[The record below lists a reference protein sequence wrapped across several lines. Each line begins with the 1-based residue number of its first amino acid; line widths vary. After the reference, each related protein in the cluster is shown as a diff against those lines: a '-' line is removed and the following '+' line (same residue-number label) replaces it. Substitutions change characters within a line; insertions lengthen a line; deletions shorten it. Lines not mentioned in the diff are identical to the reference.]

1 MQAQAS
7 KSIKFITL
15 AAFLIGLLV
24 GLGLGYPLWHTLPQ
38 QVSTAAQQQT
48 GYIEKIKARGKLI
61 VGTSADWPPF
71 EYVDKNG
78 NFAGID
84 IEIAKNIA
92 QALGVQLE
100 VKDMQFSALIEAL
113 KNGNVDI
120 VLADMTPTSER
131 EKVVDFSFPYYFAS
145 KGVVVVPK
153 DSQISKLEDLY
164 GKKVGVQLGTIQED
178 YANANLKGKAEIKSY
193 DKVYPDLVMVLQ
205 RGDVDAIII
214 GEKIAQALVVKYP
227 NLKIAFYISKPTAG
241 AAVALPKGASD
252 LKLLVDK
259 VIEDLINSGE
269 MDRIFLNET
278 LKWLGG
284 S

>member
-1 MQAQAS
+1 MQTQAQ
-7 KSIKFITL
+7 TL
-15 AAFLIGLLV
+15 NKIAIIAVFVIALLIGA
-24 GLGLGYPLWHTLPQ
+24 GIGYLFGHTS
-38 QVSTAAQQQT
+38 STTQT
-48 GYIEKIKARGKLI
+48 SYIDKIKARGKLI

-84 IEIAKNIA
+84 IEIAKRIA
-92 QALGVQLE
+92 QSLGVQLE
-100 VKDMQFSALIEAL
+100 IKDMQFSALIEAV
-113 KNGNVDI
+113 KNGDVDL

-145 KGVVVVPK
+145 KGVVVVLK
-153 DSQISKLEDLY
+153 NSTISKLEDLY

-178 YANANLKGKAEIKSY
+178 YANQYLSGKAEIKTY
-193 DKVYPDLVMVLQ
+193 DKVYPDMVMVLQ

-214 GEKIAQALVVKYP
+214 GEKIANALVIKNP
-227 NLKIAFYISKPTAG
+227 GLKTAFIVGKPTAG
-241 AAVALPKGASD
+241 AAVAMPKGASD
-252 LKLLVDK
+252 LKIAVDK

-269 MDRIFLNET
+269 MDQIFLNET

>member
-1 MQAQAS
+1 MQTQAN
-7 KSIKFITL
+7 KINKIAL
-15 AAFLIGLLV
+15 AAVFIIGLLL
-24 GLGLGYPLWHTLPQ
+24 GIGLGYPLWHGATTQ
-38 QVSTAAQQQT
+38 QAS
-48 GYIEKIKARGKLI
+48 YIDKIKARGKLV

-84 IEIAKNIA
+84 IEIAKRIA
-92 QALGVQLE
+92 KALGVSLE
-100 VKDMQFSALIEAL
+100 IKDMQFSALIEAV
-113 KNGNVDI
+113 KNGNIDMAIADI
-120 VLADMTPTSER
+120 TPTSER

-145 KGVVVVPK
+145 KGVVVTLK
-153 DSQISKLEDLY
+153 NAQISKLEDLY

-178 YANANLKGKAEIKSY
+178 YANQNLKGKAEIKTY
-193 DKVYPDLVMVLQ
+193 DKVYPDMVMVLQ

-214 GEKIAQALVVKYP
+214 GEKIAAALVTKYP
-227 NLKIAFYISKPTAG
+227 EFKIAFVVGKPTAG
-241 AAVALPKGASD
+241 AAVALPKGAGD
-252 LKLLVDK
+252 LKILVDK

-269 MDRIFLNET
+269 MDQIFLNET

>member
-1 MQAQAS
+1 MQNQVK
-7 KSIKFITL
+7 KSNKILLIAVFI
-15 AAFLIGLLV
+15 IGLLI
-24 GLGLGYPLWHTLPQ
+24 GGGLGYLLGHTSPSLQ
-38 QVSTAAQQQT
+38 SS
-48 GYIEKIKARGKLI
+48 YIDKIKSRGKLI

-84 IEIAKNIA
+84 IEIAKRIA

-100 VKDMQFSALIEAL
+100 IKDMQFSALIEAV
-113 KNGNVDI
+113 KNGDVDM

-145 KGVVVVPK
+145 KGVVVVLK
-153 DSQISKLEDLY
+153 NSNIAKLEDLY

-178 YANANLKGKAEIKSY
+178 YANEYLKGKAEIKTY
-193 DKVYPDLVMVLQ
+193 DKVYPDMVMVLQ

-214 GEKIAQALVVKYP
+214 GEKIANALVIKNP
-227 NLKIAFYISKPTAG
+227 DLKTAFIVGKPTAG
-241 AAVALPKGASD
+241 AAVALPKGATD
-252 LKLLVDK
+252 LKVFVDK

-269 MDRIFLNET
+269 MDQIFLNET

>member
-1 MQAQAS
+1 LMQSQA
-7 KSIKFITL
+7 KGINVIAII
-15 AAFLIGLLV
+15 AALIIGVLIGV
-24 GLGLGYPLWHTLPQ
+24 GIGYPLWHSATPQ
-38 QVSTAAQQQT
+38 QTS
-48 GYIEKIKARGKLI
+48 YIDKIKARGKLI

-84 IEIAKNIA
+84 IEIAKRIA
-92 QALGVQLE
+92 QAIGVPLE
-100 VKDMQFSALIEAL
+100 VKDMQFSALIEAV
-113 KNGNVDI
+113 KNGDVDI

-145 KGVVVVPK
+145 KGVVVTLK
-153 DSQISKLEDLY
+153 TSQISKLEDLY

-178 YANANLKGKAEIKSY
+178 YANQNLKGKAEIKTY
-193 DKVYPDLVMVLQ
+193 DKVYPDMVMVLQ

-214 GEKIAQALVVKYP
+214 GEKIAAALVTKNP
-227 NLKIAFYISKPTAG
+227 DLKIAFTIGKPTAG
-241 AAVALPKGASD
+241 AAVAMPKGAAD
-252 LKLLVDK
+252 LKILVDK

-269 MDRIFLNET
+269 MDQIFLNET